1 MGRKKH
7 SLLPAIAIRNCGL
20 NILLGWY
27 SPQDWHRVIF
37 NWGITNDYESMNL
50 FYDVDRFIEAYGKQA
65 IRPRIDVGKIPA
77 RLVAELT
84 YIVLVKRWE
93 AYGKP
98 PSKREMS
105 ILINEWS
112 GVGVNMN
119 TQKFIDTH
127 SK

>member
-27 SPQDWHRVIF
+27 SPQDWDRVIF
-37 NWGITNDYESMNL
+37 NWGIVTIYNKSL
-50 FYDVDRFIEAYGKQA
+50 FHDVDRFIEAYGKQA
-65 IRPRIDVGKIPA
+65 IRPRVDTDKIPT
-77 RLVAELT
+77 RLVAELS
-84 YIVLVKRWE
+84 YIVLVRRWE